1 MVPLVVDVERGP
13 KEEDD
18 NGEGWYLLNLWS
30 FLYLHQEMKRLRK
43 KQVSAHV
50 LSCWAPVV

>member
-1 MVPLVVDVERGP
+1 MVDVERGP